1 MDLVT
6 VRAVCDARGGV
17 RWEAGD
23 AWLAGGTWLFSA
35 PRPGISRL
43 WDLERMGWR
52 PLVAGAGG
60 LEIAATCTVAELLA
74 FAEGPDGPWPGA
86 RALMAGCCRAFS
98 SSFKVWN
105 SATVGGNVC
114 LALPAAPMVSMA
126 VALGGVCVLRAADG
140 RERRLPVDE
149 FVTGAGRTRLEP
161 GEMLRCLWLPAE
173 GLARR
178 TVMRRV
184 SLRPGGHSAAL
195 VIATSAAGSG
205 RCAFTLT
212 AATARPVRLP
222 FDRLPTSAGLRTAI
236 ERAVGP
242 RMIVEDAHGSP
253 AWRRHLLAHLAE
265 EARRALMVE
274 D

>member
-1 MDLVT
+1 MDLAT
-6 VRAVCDARGGV
+6 VRAVLDARDGV

-35 PRPGISRL
+35 PQPGISRL
-43 WDLERMGWR
+43 WDLHRMGWQ
-52 PLVAGAGG
+52 PLVVGEGG

-74 FAEGPDGPWPGA
+74 FAEQPDGPWPGA

-126 VALGGVCVLRAADG
+126 AALGGVCVLRAADG
-140 RERRLPVDE
+140 RERQLPVRE
-149 FVTGAGRTRLEP
+149 FVTGAGRTCLRP
-161 GEMLRCLWLPAE
+161 GEMLRSLRLPATALE
-173 GLARR
+173 QR
-178 TVMRRV
+178 TVIRRA

-195 VIATSAAGSG
+195 VIAAATPGSG
-205 RCAFTLT
+205 RFALTLT
-212 AATARPVRLP
+212 AATARPVHLP
-222 FDRLPTSAGLRTAI
+222 FDRLPTPAGLRKAI
-236 ERAVGP
+236 ERAVGLQ
-242 RMIVEDAHGSP
+242 MIVDDVHGAP
-253 AWRRHLLAHLAE
+253 AWRRHLIVHLAE
-265 EARRALMVE
+265 EARRVLVAE